1 MRTKTTLLASV
12 ISASLLT
19 ACGGGGDMLSRSDS
33 ETHKL
38 TPEVVVE
45 DPLAARPSENA
56 PVLRTDGTNIMW
68 TDGKHY
74 VLPVGIELDYGADS
88 TERFNAISEL
98 AKVSAGAVRLVLT
111 PQTPVQNLEAA
122 LNRALTEGLFVNVT
136 LNDPALYCKDNGEEL
151 LRLAKET
158 WFGKFRPIIAQDKY
172 QSIMMISLARG
183 WGPKEVFDPT
193 SSGYR
198 EYMDYT
204 KTLIRDFRK
213 AGFRLPLV
221 IEAPGCGEDF
231 NAFDANRVRE
241 LLAADTQKNLI
252 FGLAA
257 KGKTYNTSAKISNA
271 VNVIRG
277 QRAPVIFT
285 EVGGSD
291 VVEKGAKAEQVLSG
305 AFGDVAL
312 SVNPQWQGPG
322 DKIAYLFPFD
332 SPKNLKSTQ
341 LSFDINFADAY
352 LANGAAGSMGYQLY
366 LRDINDNYANIQWN
380 EVKNATTG
388 WNSFTYKIGASMPKT
403 GWVSD
408 GFDMTQVAAVGVELV
423 AQDKPASVAGPIKFD
438 NFKLIEGTGPAVVY
452 ASDFSA
458 GVDGWKNS
466 HYKAEELNT
475 VAVMSTADG
484 DQAGK
489 ALSLVPQSDVFEI
502 TRTGLAVDLT
512 QPFTITARIFIP
524 ASITNF
530 GMGVFAANST
540 QWAGGGW
547 GGTWNL
553 KPGQWNDYSF
563 TPSTVNPPP
572 ENPGDEPKPS
582 EAEQFAASGG
592 NSLGFQ
598 FSQFV
603 AGQNKGDAILI
614 ENVQI
619 VSAAGAAAETELGV
633 QYRSDFSAS
642 ADGWGNTAWPDD
654 NGVSS
659 SPVLTP
665 ENGELVAASSKDG
678 IERISLQKNNLTSL
692 DSLNLGEGFKVTVNV
707 FIPESLRNTEFN
719 FQMFF
724 QDANWGHHN
733 SPIDMTGDDL
743 KYGEW
748 MTITVEPDF
757 PPGFDLVGTPKFV
770 GIDMFARKGAGG
782 FKTTDE
788 VIIGSILFEGQVP
801 IEPEEVVLGAV
812 DFNRGFDVFVDFVDG
827 AITEA
832 QALIVAADVI
842 SRPYGWFASTW
853 FATDPD
859 DAAYDLV
866 SDLKNA
872 STLTERGELIVNTP
886 GGLAEMRSLLVPEKP
901 VVAPAVK

>member
-45 DPLAARPSENA
+45 DPLAARPSESA

-98 AKVSAGAVRLVLT
+98 AKVSAGAIRLVLT

-122 LNRALTEGLFVNVT
+122 LNRAATEGLFVNLT

-151 LRLAKET
+151 LRLTKET

-172 QSIMMISLARG
+172 QSIMMISVARG

-213 AGFRLPLV
+213 AGFKLPLV

-271 VNVIRG
+271 VNVIRS
-277 QRAPVIFT
+277 QRAPVLIT

-291 VVEKGAKAEQVLSG
+291 VIEKGAKAEQILNG

-312 SVNPQWQGPG
+312 AVNPQWQGPG
-322 DKIAYLFPFD
+322 DKIAYLFPFGAT
-332 SPKNLKSTQ
+332 KNLKNTQ
-341 LSFDINFADAY
+341 LSFDISFAEAY
-352 LANGAAGSMGYQLY
+352 LTNGAAASMGYQLY
-366 LRDINDNYANIQWN
+366 LRDINDNYASIQWN
-380 EVKNATTG
+380 EVKNATAG
-388 WNSFTYKIGASMPKT
+388 WNNFTYKIGASMPKT

-438 NFKLIEGTGPAVVY
+438 NFKLLEGTGPAVVY

-458 GVDGWKNS
+458 GVDDWKNS
-466 HYKAEELNT
+466 QWQGKT
-475 VAVMSTADG
+475 AVISTADG
-484 DQAGK
+484 GAVK
-489 ALSLVPQSDVFEI
+489 ALSLVPQDDQFEI

-512 QPFTITARIFIP
+512 QPFTMTARIYIP

-530 GMGVFAANST
+530 GMGIFAANST
-540 QWAGGGW
+540 NWAGGGW

-553 KPGQWNDYSF
+553 VPGQWNDYSF
-563 TPSTVNPPP
+563 TP
-572 ENPGDEPKPS
+572 DEATQAS
-582 EAEQFAASGG
+582 FAASGG
-592 NSLGFQ
+592 NGLGIQ
-598 FSQFV
+598 FNNFTADQT
-603 AGQNKGDAILI
+603 KGDAILI
-614 ENVQI
+614 ENLQI
-619 VSAAGAAAETELGV
+619 VSAAGGGATETEFGV
-633 QYRSDFSAS
+633 QYRSNFTDSS
-642 ADGWGNTAWPDD
+642 DGWGNTAWPDD

-678 IERISLQKNNLTSL
+678 VERISLQKNNLTSL
-692 DSLNLGEGFKVTVNV
+692 DSLNLGEGFKITVNV

-724 QDANWGHHN
+724 QDANWSHHN
-733 SPIDMTGDDL
+733 SPIDMTGDEL

-748 MTITVEPDF
+748 MAITVEPAF
-757 PPGFDLVGTPKFV
+757 PDGFDLSALPKFV

-782 FKTTDE
+782 FKTTDK

-801 IEPEEVVLGAV
+801 VEPEEVVLGAV
-812 DFNRGFDVFVDFVDG
+812 DFNRAQQVLVDFVDG

-832 QALIVAADVI
+832 QAMAVSADVI
-842 SRPYGWFASTW
+842 SNPFGWFASTW
-853 FATDPD
+853 FAAGPD

-866 SDLKNA
+866 SDFKNA

-901 VVAPAVK
+901 VVAPAAK

>member
-1 MRTKTTLLASV
+1 MNTKMTLLASV
-12 ISASLLT
+12 IGASLLT

-38 TPEVVVE
+38 IPEVVVE
-45 DPLAARPSENA
+45 DPTAARPSENA
-56 PVLRTDGTNIMW
+56 PVLRTKETKIMW
-68 TDGKHY
+68 TDGVHY
-74 VLPVGIELDYGADS
+74 VLPVGVELDYGADS
-88 TERFNAISEL
+88 TARFSAVSEI
-98 AKVSAGAVRLVLT
+98 AKVAAGAIRLVLT
-111 PQTPVQNLEAA
+111 PETPPANLEAA
-122 LNRALTEGLFVNVT
+122 LNRAFTEGMFVNLT
-136 LNDPALYCKDNGEEL
+136 LNDPALYCKDSGEDL
-151 LRLAKET
+151 LRLTKET
-158 WFGKFRPIIAQDKY
+158 WFGKFRSIIAQDKY
-172 QSIMMISLARG
+172 QSMMMISIARG

-213 AGFRLPLV
+213 AGFKLPLV

-241 LLAADTQKNLI
+241 LLAADAEKNLI

-257 KGKTYNTSAKISNA
+257 KGKTYNTPAKISNA
-271 VNVIRG
+271 VNVIRS
-277 QRAPVIFT
+277 QRAPVIIT

-291 VVEKGAKAEQVLSG
+291 VVEKGAKAEQVLSS
-305 AFGDVAL
+305 AFVDIAL
-312 SVNPQWQGPG
+312 SANPQWQGPG
-322 DKIAYLFPFD
+322 DKVAYLFPF
-332 SPKNLKSTQ
+332 PTTQNLKNTQ
-341 LSFDINFADAY
+341 LSFDISFDDAY
-352 LANGAAGSMGYQLY
+352 LANGAAGAMGYQLY

-380 EVKNATTG
+380 EVKNASSG
-388 WNSFTYKIGASMPKT
+388 RNSFTYKIGGSMPTT

-423 AQDKPASVAGPIKFD
+423 TQDKPASVAGPIKFD
-438 NFKLIEGTGPAVVY
+438 NFKVIEGTGPAVVY

-466 HYKAEELNT
+466 QWEGKTAT
-475 VAVMSTADG
+475 IDTADG
-484 DQAGK
+484 ETTK
-489 ALSLVPQSDVFEI
+489 ALSLIPQNDQFEI
-502 TRTGLAVDLT
+502 TRTGLVVDLT
-512 QPFTITARIFIP
+512 QPFTLTARIYIP

-530 GMGVFAANST
+530 GLGIFAANST
-540 QWAGGGW
+540 NWAGGGW
-547 GGTWNL
+547 AGTWNL
-553 KPGQWNDYSF
+553 IPGQWNDYSY
-563 TPSTVNPPP
+563 TPN
-572 ENPGDEPKPS
+572 
-582 EAEQFAASGG
+582 EADQAAFAASGG
-592 NSLGFQ
+592 NGLGLQ
-598 FSQFV
+598 FSQF
-603 AGQNKGDAILI
+603 AANQIKGDAILI
-614 ENVQI
+614 ENLQV
-619 VSAAGAAAETELGV
+619 VSAAGGGATETEFGV
-633 QYRSDFSAS
+633 QYRSDFSSS

-733 SPIDMTGDDL
+733 SPIDMTGDEL

-748 MTITVEPDF
+748 NAISVVPEF
-757 PPGFDLVGTPKFV
+757 PEGFDMSGLPKFV

-801 IEPEEVVLGAV
+801 VEPEEVVLGAV
-812 DFNRGFDVFVDFVDG
+812 DFNRSQNVMVDFVDG

-832 QALIVAADVI
+832 QAQVVAPEVVSDPI
-842 SRPYGWFASTW
+842 GWFASTW
-853 FATDPD
+853 FAASSEN
-859 DAAYDLV
+859 AAYDLV
-866 SDLKNA
+866 SDFSNA
-872 STLTERGELIVNTP
+872 TTLTERGELIVNTP

-901 VVAPAVK
+901 AAAAK

>member
-1 MRTKTTLLASV
+1 MKTKMTLLASV
-12 ISASLLT
+12 IGASLLT

-38 TPEVVVE
+38 IPEVVVE
-45 DPLAARPSENA
+45 DPTAARPSENA
-56 PVLRTDGTNIMW
+56 PVLRTKETKIMW
-68 TDGKHY
+68 TDGVHY
-74 VLPVGIELDYGADS
+74 VLPIGVELDYGADS
-88 TERFNAISEL
+88 TARFSAVSEV
-98 AKVSAGAVRLVLT
+98 AKVAAGAIRLVLT
-111 PQTPVQNLEAA
+111 PETPPANLEAA
-122 LNRALTEGLFVNVT
+122 LNRAATEGMFVNLT

-151 LRLAKET
+151 LRLTKET

-172 QSIMMISLARG
+172 QSMMMISIARG

-213 AGFRLPLV
+213 AGFKLPLV

-241 LLAADTQKNLI
+241 LLAADAEKNLV

-257 KGKTYNTSAKISNA
+257 KGKTYNTPAKISNA
-271 VNVIRG
+271 VNVIRS
-277 QRAPVIFT
+277 QRAPVIIT

-291 VVEKGAKAEQVLSG
+291 VVEKGAKAEQIVNS
-305 AFGDVAL
+305 AFIDIAL
-312 SVNPQWQGPG
+312 SANPQWQGPG
-322 DKIAYLFPFD
+322 DKVAYLFPF
-332 SPKNLKSTQ
+332 PTTQNLKNTQ
-341 LSFDINFADAY
+341 LSFDISFDDAY
-352 LANGAAGSMGYQLY
+352 LANGAAGAMGYQLY

-380 EVKNATTG
+380 EVKNASSG
-388 WNSFTYKIGASMPKT
+388 RNSFTYKIGGSMPTT

-423 AQDKPASVAGPIKFD
+423 TQDKPASVGGPIKFD
-438 NFKLIEGTGPAVVY
+438 NFKVIEGTGPAVVY

-466 HYKAEELNT
+466 QWEGKTAILDT
-475 VAVMSTADG
+475 VDG
-484 DQAGK
+484 ETTK
-489 ALSLVPQSDVFEI
+489 ALSLIPQNDQFEI
-502 TRTGLAVDLT
+502 TRTGLVVDLT
-512 QPFTITARIFIP
+512 QPFTLTARIYIP

-530 GMGVFAANST
+530 GLGIFAANST
-540 QWAGGGW
+540 NWAGGGW
-547 GGTWNL
+547 AGTWNL

-563 TPSTVNPPP
+563 TP
-572 ENPGDEPKPS
+572 DEATQKS
-582 EAEQFAASGG
+582 FAASGG
-592 NSLGFQ
+592 NGLGLQ
-598 FSQFV
+598 FSQF
-603 AGQNKGDAILI
+603 AADQIKGDAILI
-614 ENVQI
+614 ENMQI
-619 VSAAGAAAETELGV
+619 VSAAGAGVTETEIGV
-633 QYRSDFSAS
+633 QYRSDFSSS

-665 ENGELVAASSKDG
+665 KNGELVAVSSKDG

-707 FIPESLRNTEFN
+707 FVPESLRGTEFN

-724 QDANWGHHN
+724 QDANWSHHN
-733 SPIDMTGDDL
+733 SPIDMTGDEL

-748 MTITVEPDF
+748 NTISVVPEF
-757 PPGFDLVGTPKFV
+757 PEGFDLNGTPKFV

-788 VIIGSILFEGQVP
+788 VIIGSILFEGQIPV
-801 IEPEEVVLGAV
+801 EPEEVVLGAV
-812 DFNRGFDVFVDFVDG
+812 DFNRSQNVMVDFVDG

-832 QALIVAADVI
+832 QAQVVASEVVSD
-842 SRPYGWFASTW
+842 PFGWFASTW
-853 FATDPD
+853 FAASSEN
-859 DAAYDLV
+859 AAYDLV
-866 SDLKNA
+866 SDFSNA
-872 STLTERGELIVNTP
+872 TTLTERGQLIVNTP

-901 VVAPAVK
+901 AAAAAK

>member
-1 MRTKTTLLASV
+1 
-12 ISASLLT
+12 
-19 ACGGGGDMLSRSDS
+19 MLSRSDS

-68 TDGKHY
+68 TDGKHQ

-98 AKVSAGAVRLVLT
+98 AKVTAGSIRLVLT

-151 LRLAKET
+151 LRLTKET

-213 AGFRLPLV
+213 AGFKLPLV

-257 KGKTYNTSAKISNA
+257 KGKTYNTAAKISNA
-271 VNVIRG
+271 VNVIRS
-277 QRAPVIFT
+277 QRAPVLFT

-291 VVEKGAKAEQVLSG
+291 VVEKGAKVEQVLSG
-305 AFGDVAL
+305 AFTDVAL
-312 SVNPQWQGPG
+312 SANPQWQGPG
-322 DKIAYLFPFD
+322 DKIAYLFPFGTT
-332 SPKNLKSTQ
+332 KNLKNTQ
-341 LSFDINFADAY
+341 LSFDISFADAY
-352 LANGAAGSMGYQLY
+352 LTNGAAGSMGYQLY

-403 GWVSD
+403 GWMSD

-438 NFKLIEGTGPAVVY
+438 NFKLLEGTGPAVVY
-452 ASDFSA
+452 ASDFSE

-466 HYKAEELNT
+466 QWQGKT
-475 VAVMSTADG
+475 AVITTTDG
-484 DQAGK
+484 ESAK
-489 ALSLVPQSDVFEI
+489 ALSMVPQDDQFEI
-502 TRTGLAVDLT
+502 TRTGLVVDLT
-512 QPFTITARIFIP
+512 QPFTMTARIYIP

-540 QWAGGGW
+540 NWAGGGW

-553 KPGQWNDYSF
+553 TPGQWNDYTF
-563 TPSTVNPPP
+563 TP
-572 ENPGDEPKPS
+572 DEATLAS
-582 EAEQFAASGG
+582 FAASGG
-592 NSLGFQ
+592 NGLGIQ
-598 FSQFV
+598 FNNFT
-603 AGQNKGDAILI
+603 AGQTKGDAILI
-614 ENVQI
+614 QNLQI
-619 VSAAGAAAETELGV
+619 VSAAGGGATETELGV
-633 QYRSDFSAS
+633 QYRSDFTSS

-692 DSLNLGEGFKVTVNV
+692 DSLNLNEGFKVTVNL

-724 QDANWGHHN
+724 QDANWSHHN
-733 SPIDMTGDDL
+733 SPIDMTGDEL

-748 MTITVEPDF
+748 MTITVEPEF
-757 PPGFDLVGTPKFV
+757 PEGFEMNALPKFV

-782 FKTTDE
+782 FKTTDK

-801 IEPEEVVLGAV
+801 VEPEEVVLGAV
-812 DFNRGFDVFVDFVDG
+812 DFNRGQQVLVDFVDG

-832 QALIVAADVI
+832 QALIVSAEVI
-842 SRPYGWFASTW
+842 SNPFGWFASTW
-853 FATDPD
+853 SASRSE
-859 DAAYDLV
+859 DAGYDLV
-866 SDLKNA
+866 RIPTDA
-872 STLTERGELIVNTP
+872 SSLTERGELIVNAP
-886 GGLAEMRSLLVPEKP
+886 GGLGEWRKMLVPEKVETTP
-901 VVAPAVK
+901 QK

>member
-1 MRTKTTLLASV
+1 MRTKMTLLASV
-12 ISASLLT
+12 IGASLLT
-19 ACGGGGDMLSRSDS
+19 ACGGGDMLSRSDS

-38 TPEVVVE
+38 IPEVVVE
-45 DPLAARPSENA
+45 DPTAARPSANA
-56 PVLRTDGTNIMW
+56 PVLRTKETNIMW
-68 TDGKHY
+68 TDGVHY
-74 VLPVGIELDYGADS
+74 VLPVGIELNYGADS
-88 TERFNAISEL
+88 NTRFNAVSEI
-98 AKVSAGAVRLVLT
+98 AKVSAGAIRLVLT
-111 PQTPVQNLEAA
+111 PETPVANLEAA
-122 LNRALTEGLFVNVT
+122 LRRAATEGLFVNLT
-136 LNDPALYCKDNGEEL
+136 LNDPALYCKDNGAEL
-151 LRLAKET
+151 LRLTKET
-158 WFGKFRPIIAQDKY
+158 WFGKFRPIIAQDQY
-172 QSIMMISLARG
+172 QSLLMISIARG

-213 AGFRLPLV
+213 AGFKLPLV
-221 IEAPGCGEDF
+221 VEAPGCGEDF

-241 LLAADTQKNLI
+241 LLAADTERNLI

-271 VNVIRG
+271 VSVIRA
-277 QRAPVIFT
+277 QRAPVIIT
-285 EVGGSD
+285 EVGGSE
-291 VVEKGAKAEQVLSG
+291 VVEKGAKAEQVING

-312 SVNPQWQGPG
+312 SANPQWQGPG
-322 DKIAYLFPFD
+322 DKIGYLFPFATAQ
-332 SPKNLKSTQ
+332 NLKNTQ

-352 LANGAAGSMGYQLY
+352 LTNGAAGAMGYQLY
-366 LRDINDNYANIQWN
+366 LRDVNNNYANIQWN
-380 EVKNATTG
+380 EVKNASSG
-388 WNSFTYKIGASMPKT
+388 WNRFTYKVGASMPAT

-423 AQDKPASVAGPIKFD
+423 AQDKPASVSGPIKFD

-466 HYKAEELNT
+466 QWQGKTAVIDT
-475 VAVMSTADG
+475 VAGETT
-484 DQAGK
+484 K
-489 ALSLVPQSDVFEI
+489 ALSLIPQDDQFEI

-512 QPFTITARIFIP
+512 QPFTMTARIYIP

-530 GMGVFAANST
+530 GMGIFAANST
-540 QWAGGGW
+540 NWAGGGW
-547 GGTWNL
+547 AGTWNL
-553 KPGQWNDYSF
+553 IPGQWNDYSF
-563 TPSTVNPPP
+563 TP
-572 ENPGDEPKPS
+572 DE
-582 EAEQFAASGG
+582 ATQAAFAASGG
-592 NSLGFQ
+592 NGLGIQLSGFAADQ
-598 FSQFV
+598 T
-603 AGQNKGDAILI
+603 KGDAILI
-614 ENVQI
+614 ENLQI
-619 VSAAGAAAETELGV
+619 VSAAGAGATETELGV
-633 QYRSDFSAS
+633 QYRSDFSSS

-678 IERISLQKNNLTSL
+678 VERISLQKNNLNSL

-724 QDANWGHHN
+724 QDANWSHHN
-733 SPIDMTGDDL
+733 SPIDMTGDEL

-757 PPGFDLVGTPKFV
+757 PEGFDLNGMPKFV

-782 FKTTDE
+782 FKTTDK

-801 IEPEEVVLGAV
+801 VEPEEVVLGGV
-812 DFNRGFDVFVDFVDG
+812 DFNRAQEIRVDFVSG

-832 QALIVAADVI
+832 QALVVAPEVI
-842 SRPYGWFASTW
+842 SAPFGWFASTW
-853 FATDPD
+853 FAASSDE
-859 DAAYDLV
+859 AAYDLV
-866 SDLKNA
+866 SDLANA
-872 STLTERGELIVNTP
+872 TTLTERGELIVNTP
-886 GGLAEMRSLLVPEKP
+886 GGLAEMRSLLVPETAPPAAAP
-901 VVAPAVK
+901 VAK

>member
-1 MRTKTTLLASV
+1 MNTKMTLLASV
-12 ISASLLT
+12 IGASLLT

-38 TPEVVVE
+38 IPEVVVE
-45 DPLAARPSENA
+45 DPTAARPSENA
-56 PVLRTDGTNIMW
+56 PVLRTKETKIMW
-68 TDGKHY
+68 TDGVHY
-74 VLPVGIELDYGADS
+74 VLPVGVELDYGADS
-88 TERFNAISEL
+88 TARFSAVSEI
-98 AKVSAGAVRLVLT
+98 AKVSAGAIRLVLT
-111 PQTPVQNLEAA
+111 PETPPANLEAA
-122 LNRALTEGLFVNVT
+122 LNRAFTEGMFVNLT
-136 LNDPALYCKDNGEEL
+136 LNDPALYCKDSGEDL
-151 LRLAKET
+151 LRLTKET
-158 WFGKFRPIIAQDKY
+158 WFGKFRSIIAQDKY
-172 QSIMMISLARG
+172 QSMMMISIARG

-213 AGFRLPLV
+213 AGFKLPLV

-241 LLAADTQKNLI
+241 LLAADAEKNLI

-271 VNVIRG
+271 VNVIRS
-277 QRAPVIFT
+277 QRAPVIIT

-305 AFGDVAL
+305 AFVDIAL
-312 SVNPQWQGPG
+312 SANPQWQGPG
-322 DKIAYLFPFD
+322 DKVAYLFPF
-332 SPKNLKSTQ
+332 PTTQNLQNTQ
-341 LSFDINFADAY
+341 LSFDISFDDAY
-352 LANGAAGSMGYQLY
+352 LANGAAGAMGYQLY
-366 LRDINDNYANIQWN
+366 LRDVNDNYANIQWN
-380 EVKNATTG
+380 EVKNATSG
-388 WNSFTYKIGASMPKT
+388 RNSFTYKIGGSMPTT

-423 AQDKPASVAGPIKFD
+423 TQDKPASVAGPIKFD
-438 NFKLIEGTGPAVVY
+438 NFKVIEGTGPAVVY

-466 HYKAEELNT
+466 QWEGKAAT
-475 VAVMSTADG
+475 IDTADG
-484 DQAGK
+484 ETTK
-489 ALSLVPQSDVFEI
+489 ALSLIPQNDQFEI
-502 TRTGLAVDLT
+502 TRTGLVVDLT
-512 QPFTITARIFIP
+512 QPFTLTARIYIP

-530 GMGVFAANST
+530 GLGIFAANST
-540 QWAGGGW
+540 NWAGGGW
-547 GGTWNL
+547 AGTWNL
-553 KPGQWNDYSF
+553 IPGQWNDYSY
-563 TPSTVNPPP
+563 TPN
-572 ENPGDEPKPS
+572 
-582 EAEQFAASGG
+582 EADQAAFAASGG
-592 NSLGFQ
+592 NGLGLQ
-598 FSQFV
+598 FSQF
-603 AGQNKGDAILI
+603 AANQIKGDAILI
-614 ENVQI
+614 ENLQV
-619 VSAAGAAAETELGV
+619 VSAAGGGATETEFGV
-633 QYRSDFSAS
+633 QYRSDFSSS

-733 SPIDMTGDDL
+733 SPIDMTGDEL

-748 MTITVEPDF
+748 NAISVVPEF
-757 PPGFDLVGTPKFV
+757 PEGFDMSGLPKFV

-801 IEPEEVVLGAV
+801 VEPEEVVLGAV
-812 DFNRGFDVFVDFVDG
+812 DFNRSQNVMVDFVDG

-832 QALIVAADVI
+832 QAQVVAPEVVSDPI
-842 SRPYGWFASTW
+842 GWFASTW
-853 FATDPD
+853 FAASSEN
-859 DAAYDLV
+859 AAYDLV
-866 SDLKNA
+866 SDFSNA
-872 STLTERGELIVNTP
+872 TTLTERGELIVNTP

-901 VVAPAVK
+901 AAAAK

>member
-1 MRTKTTLLASV
+1 MKTKMTLLASV
-12 ISASLLT
+12 IGASLLT

-38 TPEVVVE
+38 IPEVVVE
-45 DPLAARPSENA
+45 DPTAARPSESA
-56 PVLRTDGTNIMW
+56 PVLRTKETKIMW
-68 TDGKHY
+68 TDGQHY
-74 VLPVGIELDYGADS
+74 VLPIGIELDYGSDS
-88 TERFNAISEL
+88 TTRFNAVTEI
-98 AKVSAGAVRLVLT
+98 AKVSAGSIRLVLT
-111 PQTPVQNLEAA
+111 PQTPVANLEAA
-122 LNRALTEGLFVNVT
+122 LNRAAAEGLFVNLT

-151 LRLAKET
+151 LRLTKDT

-172 QSIMMISLARG
+172 QSMMMISIARG

-204 KTLIRDFRK
+204 KTVIRDFRK
-213 AGFRLPLV
+213 AGFKLPLV

-241 LLAADTQKNLI
+241 LLAADTEKNLI

-257 KGKTYNTSAKISNA
+257 KGKTYNTPAKISNA
-271 VNVIRG
+271 VNVIRA
-277 QRAPVIFT
+277 QRAPVIIT

-291 VVEKGAKAEQVLSG
+291 VVEKGAKAEQVVNS
-305 AFGDVAL
+305 AFIDVAL
-312 SVNPQWQGPG
+312 TANPQWQGPG
-322 DKIAYLFPFD
+322 DKVAYLFPF
-332 SPKNLKSTQ
+332 PTTQNLKNTQ
-341 LSFDINFADAY
+341 LSFDISFAHAY
-352 LANGAAGSMGYQLY
+352 LNAASLTVEGASAMGYQLY
-366 LRDINDNYANIQWN
+366 LRDVNDNYANIQWN
-380 EVKNATTG
+380 EVKNATSG
-388 WNSFTYKIGASMPKT
+388 KNSFTYKIGASMPTT

-458 GVDGWKNS
+458 GVDSWKNS
-466 HYKAEELNT
+466 QWEGKTATLD
-475 VAVMSTADG
+475 TADG
-484 DQAGK
+484 DTTK
-489 ALSLVPQSDVFEI
+489 ALLLIPQNDQFEI

-512 QPFTITARIFIP
+512 QPFTITARIYIP
-524 ASITNF
+524 ASITAF
-530 GMGVFAANST
+530 GMGIFAANST
-540 QWAGGGW
+540 NWAGGGW
-547 GGTWNL
+547 AGTWNL
-553 KPGQWNDYSF
+553 TPGQWNDYSY
-563 TPSTVNPPP
+563 TPN
-572 ENPGDEPKPS
+572 
-582 EAEQFAASGG
+582 EADQASFAASGG
-592 NSLGFQ
+592 NGLGIQ
-598 FSQFV
+598 FSQFT
-603 AGQNKGDAILI
+603 AGQIKGNAILI
-614 ENVQI
+614 ENLQI
-619 VSAAGAAAETELGV
+619 VSAAGAGATETELGV
-633 QYRSDFSAS
+633 QYRSDFSSS

-665 ENGELVAASSKDG
+665 ENGELVASSSKDG
-678 IERISLQKNNLTSL
+678 VERISLQKNNLTSL

-724 QDANWGHHN
+724 QDANWSHHN
-733 SPIDMTGDDL
+733 SPIDMKGDEL

-748 MTITVEPDF
+748 MTISVEPEF
-757 PPGFDLVGTPKFV
+757 PEGFDLVGLPKFV

-782 FKTTDE
+782 FKTTDK

-801 IEPEEVVLGAV
+801 VEPEEVVLGAV
-812 DFNRGFDVFVDFVDG
+812 DFNRSQNVLVDFVGG

-832 QALIVAADVI
+832 QAQVI
-842 SRPYGWFASTW
+842 ASEVVSDPFGWFASTW
-853 FATDPD
+853 FAASSE

-866 SDLKNA
+866 SDISNA
-872 STLTERGELIVNTP
+872 TTLTERGELIVNTP
-886 GGLAEMRSLLVPEKP
+886 GGLAEMRSLLVPEK
-901 VVAPAVK
+901 APAAAIAK

>member
-1 MRTKTTLLASV
+1 MKTKLTLLASL
-12 ISASLLT
+12 IGASLLT
-19 ACGGGGDMLSRSDS
+19 ACGGGGDMLSKSDS

-38 TPEVVVE
+38 IPEVVTE
-45 DPLAARPSENA
+45 DPTAARPSANA
-56 PVLRTDGTNIMW
+56 PILRTNETKIMW
-68 TDGKHY
+68 TDGVHQ

-88 TERFNAISEL
+88 TNRFNAISEI
-98 AKVSAGAVRLVLT
+98 AKVSAGAIRLVVT
-111 PQTPVQNLEAA
+111 PQTPAANLEAA
-122 LNRALTEGLFVNVT
+122 LNRAATEGLFVNLT
-136 LNDPALYCKDNGEEL
+136 LDDPALYCKDSGEDL
-151 LRLAKET
+151 LRITKAS
-158 WFGKFRPIIAQDKY
+158 WFGTLRPIIAQDKF
-172 QSIMMISLARG
+172 QPMLMISLARG

-213 AGFRLPLV
+213 AGFKLPLV
-221 IEAPGCGEDF
+221 VEAPGCGEDF
-231 NAFDANRVRE
+231 NAFDANRIRE
-241 LLAADTQKNLI
+241 LLAADTEKNLI

-257 KGKTYNTSAKISNA
+257 KGRAYNTPAKIANA
-271 VNVIRG
+271 VKVIRG
-277 QRAPVIFT
+277 QRAPVIIT

-291 VVEKGAKAEQVLSG
+291 VVEKGAKAEQVLNG

-312 SVNPQWQGPG
+312 TANPQWQGPG

-332 SPKNLKSTQ
+332 TTKNLKNTQ
-341 LSFDINFADAY
+341 LSFDISFADAY
-352 LANGAAGSMGYQLY
+352 LANGAAASMGYQLY

-388 WNSFTYKIGASMPKT
+388 WNSFTYKIGASMPT
-403 GWVSD
+403 SGWVSD

-438 NFKLIEGTGPAVVY
+438 NFKLLEGTGPAVVY

-466 HYKAEELNT
+466 QWQGKA
-475 VAVMSTADG
+475 AVISTANG
-484 DQAGK
+484 EGAN
-489 ALSLVPQSDVFEI
+489 ALSMVPQDDQFEI

-512 QPFTITARIFIP
+512 QPFTMTARIYIP

-530 GMGVFAANST
+530 SMGIFAANST
-540 QWAGGGW
+540 NWAGGGW
-547 GGTWNL
+547 AGTWNL
-553 KPGQWNDYSF
+553 VPGQWSDYSF
-563 TPSTVNPPP
+563 TP
-572 ENPGDEPKPS
+572 DEATQAS
-582 EAEQFAASGG
+582 FAASGG
-592 NSLGFQ
+592 NGLGIQ
-598 FSQFV
+598 FSSFAEDQT
-603 AGQNKGDAILI
+603 KGDAILI
-614 ENVQI
+614 ENLQI
-619 VSAAGAAAETELGV
+619 VSAAGGGATETELGV
-633 QYRSDFSAS
+633 QYRSDFTAS
-642 ADGWGNTAWPDD
+642 TDGWGNTAWPDD

-665 ENGELVAASSKDG
+665 ENGELVAVTSKDG

-724 QDANWGHHN
+724 QDANWSHHN
-733 SPIDMTGDDL
+733 SPIDLTGDEL

-748 MTITVEPDF
+748 MAITVEPEF
-757 PPGFDLVGTPKFV
+757 PEGFDMSGLPKFV

-782 FKTTDE
+782 FKTTDK

-801 IEPEEVVLGAV
+801 VEPEEVVLGAV
-812 DFNRGFDVFVDFVDG
+812 DFNRAQQVIVDFVEG

-832 QALIVAADVI
+832 QALIVAPEVV
-842 SRPYGWFASTW
+842 SYPYGWFASTW
-853 FATDPD
+853 FAAKPE

-866 SDLKNA
+866 RDYSNA

-886 GGLAEMRSLLVPEKP
+886 GGLAEMRTMLVPETK
-901 VVAPAVK
+901 APAAQ